1 MHIFMHILIHV
12 HILTGG
18 GNNWIEC
25 VHIFTYI
32 PYSEHSGLHR
42 VEPEH
47 ALSLSGPTEQPPL
60 ELCGHAVVVVQYMY
74 VHYMLVHMDMPVQ

>member
-1 MHIFMHILIHV
+1 MHIFIHIII

-25 VHIFTYI
+25 VHIFMHI
-32 PYSEHSGLHR
+32 HFEHSGLHR

-47 ALSLSGPTEQPPL
+47 TLSLSGR
-60 ELCGHAVVVVQYMY
+60 H
-74 VHYMLVHMDMPVQ
+74 